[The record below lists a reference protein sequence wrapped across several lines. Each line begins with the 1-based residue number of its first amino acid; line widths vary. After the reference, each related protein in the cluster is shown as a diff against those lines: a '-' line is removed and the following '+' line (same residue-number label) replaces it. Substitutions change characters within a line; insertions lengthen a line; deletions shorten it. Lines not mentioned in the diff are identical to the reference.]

1 MDIQLSHKGDKE
13 ALKLKS
19 DFLITLCD
27 LIAGGK
33 DGLENDEKG
42 IIDECIRHIY
52 DAYFENPVPE
62 NMPILE
68 DLYNA
73 LYERKR
79 GKGVAKKKG
88 KGGQIANTLVLY
100 VAWFAELF

>member
-19 DFLITLCD
+19 DFIITLCD

-52 DAYFENPVPE
+52 DKYFENPVPE
-62 NMPILE
+62 NMPLLE
-68 DLYNA
+68 DLY
-73 LYERKR
+73 RVR
-79 GKGVAKKKG
+79 SP
-88 KGGQIANTLVLY
+88 
-100 VAWFAELF
+100 